1 MFVIALVTAAMII
14 VLSAFNGLEN
24 LVSEIFGTLDA
35 ELALVPLSGEVVSDT
50 LSSILDEHEGIAY
63 YSKVIENEAIIRSN
77 GKTLACSVL
86 GVDARFNDVSRL
98 DSAIVMGGWGAS
110 YSDKDCVCLGYGI
123 KSELQIFIDTNNPEI
138 VSLGAPI
145 RGKKL
150 SRNRERAFRTI
161 PALACGAF
169 SINSDLDTRYAITS
183 LSFARE
189 LFDRTEHISRYE
201 ISPAEGY
208 TAEDLMTDDLLIAAL
223 GDKVKLRSR
232 AEKNKFITQ
241 TNKAEKWATFVI
253 LSFILVVAAFNILAS
268 LTMLLID
275 KKSDIEVFK
284 AMGMT
289 NRDLE
294 RTFSIQGL
302 AINIVGGFVGL
313 ALGVLLVLGQ
323 TRYGWIELSGSVVP
337 AYPVK
342 LVMTDVLGI
351 LAIVIGIGG
360 IGSAAMV
367 KYLIRKI
374 VIRE

>member
-24 LVSEIFGTLDA
+24 LVSEIFGTIDA

>member
-110 YSDKDCVCLGYGI
+110 YSDKGCVCLGYGI
-123 KSELQIFIDTNNPEI
+123 KSELQIVIDTNNPEI

>member
-342 LVMTDVLGI
+342 LVMTDVIGI

>member
-63 YSKVIENEAIIRSN
+63 YSKVIENEAIIRSK

>member
-14 VLSAFNGLEN
+14 VLSAFNGLEK

-35 ELALVPLSGEVVSDT
+35 ELALVPLTGEVVSDS
-50 LSSILDEHEGIAY
+50 LSSILDAHEGIAY
-63 YSKVIENEAIIRSN
+63 YSKVIENEAIVRSN

-86 GVDARFNDVSRL
+86 GVDARFSDVSRL
-98 DSAIVMGGWGAS
+98 DSSIVMGSWGAS
-110 YSDKDCVCLGYGI
+110 YRDKDCICLGYGI
-123 KSELQIFIDTNNPEI
+123 KSELQIFIDTVNPVI
-138 VSLGAPI
+138 VSIGAPI

-150 SRNRERAFRTI
+150 SINREKAFRTL
-161 PALACGAF
+161 PTLACGAF
-169 SINSDLDTRYAITS
+169 SINSELDTRYAITS

-189 LFDRTEHISRYE
+189 LFDRPHHISRYE
-201 ISPAEGY
+201 IVPAEGF
-208 TAEDLMTDDLLIAAL
+208 TAENLLDDTTLILSL
-223 GDKVKLRSR
+223 GNKVKLRTR

-241 TNKAEKWATFVI
+241 TNRAEKWATFVI
-253 LSFILVVAAFNILAS
+253 LSFILIVAAFNILAS

-284 AMGMT
+284 AMGMK
-289 NRDLE
+289 NSDLE

-302 AINIVGGFVGL
+302 AINIVGGVVGL
-313 ALGVLLVLGQ
+313 ILGVMLVLGQ
-323 TRYGWIELSGSVVP
+323 THYGWVELSGSVVP

-342 LVMTDVLGI
+342 LVMTDVLGV
-351 LAIVIGIGG
+351 LAVVIGIGG

-374 VIRE
+374 VIRK